1 MNDKAKSV
9 MKNLYYT
16 VAANFVTLG
25 ISVLLNLF
33 VPKLLGVTEYSYWQ
47 LYVFYSSYV
56 GFLHFGWIDGI
67 YLKIGGE
74 DYEKINKREIASQL
88 RYLLIFELIL
98 SGIFIICSCI
108 FLPNS
113 VQKVVLILTAIV
125 SVITIIKTFILYIL
139 QSTNRIK
146 EYAQLSRNDRYLYV
160 LFIAIYFLIG
170 GRSFFWLIN
179 LDILSKLIVTIWSMS
194 FIKDMLSEKVISLK
208 ILFPKIMDNINVGS
222 KLMISNI
229 ASMLIIGII
238 RFFVQQK
245 WSIETFGKLSFTL
258 SLSNM
263 FLTFI
268 NAIGVVMFPLLR
280 RTNNQKLPQLFKI
293 LRGLFVPLTY
303 GLLLFYV
310 PAKLILSLWL
320 PEYAES
326 LNFMGILFPIVIY
339 EGRMSLLINTYLK
352 TLRKEKT
359 ILFVN
364 LITFVVTLLSSLI
377 IIFIVGNLNLT
388 VALILISLGF
398 RCNLAEFLL
407 CKDMRLKVG
416 KYQILESILTI
427 FFIFSN
433 LYFKGSLKSLLA
445 YGFIYLIYLILMN
458 QKITH
463 SFKEFRNLIK
473 EKT

>member
-108 FLPNS
+108 FLPKS

-433 LYFKGSLKSLLA
+433 LYFNGSLKSLLA

>member
-16 VAANFVTLG
+16 VAANFATLG

-47 LYVFYSSYV
+47 LYVFYASYV

-74 DYEKINKREIASQL
+74 EYDQLNKKDLGSQFW
-88 RYLLIFELIL
+88 YLLIFEFFLSIL
-98 SGIFIICSCI
+98 VGIWAWL
-108 FLPNS
+108 FLPHS
-113 VQKVVLILTAIV
+113 TQSLVLILTAVV
-125 SVITIIKTFILYIL
+125 SVITIMKTFVLYIF

-160 LFIAIYFLIG
+160 LFIAIYFSFG
-170 GRSFFWLIN
+170 GRNFLWLIV
-179 LDILSKLIVTIWSMS
+179 LDILSKLLVTIWGMS
-194 FIKDMLSEKVISLK
+194 LIRDMLNVKLVKLK
-208 ILFPKIMDNINVGS
+208 MLLPEIIDNINIGS

-245 WSIETFGKLSFTL
+245 WTIETFGKLSFTL

-268 NAIGVVMFPLLR
+268 NAVGIVMFPLLR
-280 RTNNQKLPQLFKI
+280 RTNRQKLPELFQI

-303 GLLLFYV
+303 ALLIFYI
-310 PAKLILSLWL
+310 PAKIILSLWL

-326 LNFMGILFPIVIY
+326 LRFMGILFPIVIY

-359 ILFVN
+359 ILLVN
-364 LITFVVTLLSSLI
+364 VITLIVTLLISLFV
-377 IIFIVGNLNLT
+377 IFIVGNLDLT
-388 VALILISLGF
+388 VMLILISLAL
-398 RCNLAEFLL
+398 RCNLAEFFL
-407 CKDMRLKVG
+407 CRDMNIKIGMKQLIETCLTAMF
-416 KYQILESILTI
+416 IL
-427 FFIFSN
+427 SN
-433 LYFKGSLKSLLA
+433 IVFPGNITSMLA
-445 YGFIYLIYLILMN
+445 YTFIYLIYLLFVHRDVI
-458 QKITH
+458 
-463 SFKEFRNLIK
+463 SRFKQFRVLLK
-473 EKT
+473 ER

>member
-1 MNDKAKSV
+1 MNDKARTV

-16 VAANFVTLG
+16 VAANFATLG

-74 DYEKINKREIASQL
+74 EYDRLDKRGLGTQFW
-88 RYLLIFELIL
+88 YLLIFELCL
-98 SGIFIICSCI
+98 SFLVAIWAWL
-108 FLPNS
+108 FLPSSEQS
-113 VQKVVLILTAIV
+113 VILILTAVV
-125 SVITIIKTFILYIL
+125 SVVTIIKTFVLYIF

-160 LFIAIYFLIG
+160 LFIAIYFAFG
-170 GRSFFWLIN
+170 GRNFLWLIA
-179 LDILSKLIVTIWSMS
+179 LDILSKVLVTIWGISL
-194 FIKDMLSEKVISLK
+194 IKDMLNIKLINLRM
-208 ILFPKIMDNINVGS
+208 LFPEILDNINIGS

-229 ASMLIIGII
+229 ASMLIIGTI

-245 WSIETFGKLSFTL
+245 WTIETFGKLSFTL

-268 NAIGVVMFPLLR
+268 NAIGIVMFPLLR
-280 RTNNQKLPQLFKI
+280 RTNQQRLPELFRI
-293 LRGLFVPLTY
+293 LRDLFVPITY
-303 GLLLFYV
+303 GLLIFYI
-310 PAKLILSLWL
+310 PAKLILSMWL
-320 PEYAES
+320 PEYTES

-359 ILFVN
+359 ILMVNVITLVLSLLASLFV
-364 LITFVVTLLSSLI
+364 
-377 IIFIVGNLNLT
+377 IFIIGNLNLA
-388 VALILISLGF
+388 VGLILLSLAF
-398 RCNLAEFLL
+398 RCNLAEFFL
-407 CKDMRLKVG
+407 CKDMGLKIG
-416 KYQILESILTI
+416 KKMVFETILTLM
-427 FFIFSN
+427 FIFSN
-433 LYFKGSLKSLLA
+433 IWFHGSFTSMISYTLI
-445 YGFIYLIYLILMN
+445 YIGYLIIVHRIFLSSMAKFRALL
-458 QKITH
+458 
-463 SFKEFRNLIK
+463 KEH
-473 EKT
+473 

>member
-1 MNDKAKSV
+1 MNDKARNV

-16 VAANFVTLG
+16 VAANFATLG

-74 DYEKINKREIASQL
+74 EYDQLNKRDLGTQFW
-88 RYLLIFELIL
+88 YLMIFELFL
-98 SGIFIICSCI
+98 SFFVAIWAWL
-108 FLPNS
+108 FLPHSEQS
-113 VQKVVLILTAIV
+113 VILILTAIV
-125 SVITIIKTFILYIL
+125 SVVTIIKTFVLYIL

-160 LFIAIYFLIG
+160 LFIAIYFSLG
-170 GRSFFWLIN
+170 GRNFFWLIL
-179 LDILSKLIVTIWSMS
+179 LDILSKLLVTLWGMS
-194 FIKDMLSEKVISLK
+194 LIKDMLNVKLINLRV
-208 ILFPKIMDNINVGS
+208 LFPEILDNINIGS

-229 ASMLIIGII
+229 ASMLIIGTI

-245 WSIETFGKLSFTL
+245 WTIETFGKLSFTL

-268 NAIGVVMFPLLR
+268 NAIGIVMFPLLR
-280 RTNNQKLPQLFKI
+280 RTNKERLPELFRI

-303 GLLLFYV
+303 GLLIFYI
-310 PAKLILSLWL
+310 PAKIILSLWL

-326 LNFMGILFPIVIY
+326 LRFMGILFPIVIY

-364 LITFVVTLLSSLI
+364 IITLGVTLLASLFV
-377 IIFIVGNLNLT
+377 IFIVGNLDLT
-388 VALILISLGF
+388 VLLILISLAL
-398 RCNLAEFLL
+398 RCNLAEFFLY
-407 CKDMRLKVG
+407 KDLR
-416 KYQILESILTI
+416 LTI
-427 FFIFSN
+427 GWKHVIETLLTVLFILSN
-433 LYFKGSLKSLLA
+433 VLFNASFASMVVYVVIYIVYLAFIHRSIIASYKDFRILLK
-445 YGFIYLIYLILMN
+445 
-458 QKITH
+458 
-463 SFKEFRNLIK
+463 ER
-473 EKT
+473 